1 MSPAN
6 QAGPITE
13 TNFAL
18 GSHEK
23 FQPCFRNEKRPRK
36 KANMAKH
43 KNHNFRDHHS
53 FGNSFG
59 CITAILSIP
68 FKNGM
73 LMMWKIQQEMQ
84 DDEVRSRPLNSREKR
99 PLLAGKASPPSHMN
113 TEYFTKDVEVKAR
126 SGKPGWCED
135 DLRRFT
141 MSPGGWGGG
150 GGRRGSE
157 LTQINTDRSNFFQTD
172 RRAPNRRLVKEE
184 LLEKSF
190 LVHTYTTTSFPR
202 GKNWKK
208 SWEK

>member
-68 FKNGM
+68 FKNAM

-99 PLLAGKASPPSHMN
+99 PLLAGKASPPSHMK
-113 TEYFTKDVEVKAR
+113 TENFTKDVEVKAR
-126 SGKPGWCED
+126 SRKPG
-135 DLRRFT
+135 
-141 MSPGGWGGG
+141 
-150 GGRRGSE
+150 
-157 LTQINTDRSNFFQTD
+157 
-172 RRAPNRRLVKEE
+172 
-184 LLEKSF
+184 
-190 LVHTYTTTSFPR
+190 
-202 GKNWKK
+202 
-208 SWEK
+208 